1 MTELAATAVAAHS
14 SVVGS
19 STAKRVL
26 ACPRSIDLAAMCP
39 PAPESPYAAEGSAL
53 HMAVEHALLHGMFA
67 HELVGSE
74 FYGMMITKDLVEECI
89 VPCLDAIDRLD
100 PEKFFVERRGAFPGI
115 DGAFGT
121 ADVVTLHDDGTLRG
135 IVDWKFGAGVPV
147 SAEGNPQAMFLLC
160 SQRAE
165 HGRNGDGYYQATFVQ
180 PRLGYDH
187 TAVYTDAELDLFET
201 ALHRAVYS
209 RRDEMSSGD
218 HCRWCPAR
226 VICPIKTAAL
236 ETLRK
241 RMAAADTLPAIL
253 DAAQDARDI
262 IAAAEELALDLLG
275 RGIDVPGYKLVRG
288 RGARKWVDEQDAVD
302 FLNGNQVNP
311 WQERKVVSPAQAE
324 KRLGKRR
331 PLRDGLAETTP
342 GALKVAPE
350 SDKAPAVRVNGAGL
364 EALAKI
370 QGM

>member
-1 MTELAATAVAAHS
+1 MPELAATAVAAHS

-26 ACPRSIDLAAMCP
+26 ACPRSIDLAATMP

-53 HMAVEHALLHGMFA
+53 HMAVEHALLHGLFA
-67 HELVGSE
+67 HELIGSE
-74 FYGMMITKDLVEECI
+74 FYGLTITEELAWECI
-89 VPCLDAIDRLD
+89 DPCLEAVDRLD
-100 PEKFFVERRGAFPGI
+100 PERFFVERRGAFPGI

-135 IVDWKFGAGVPV
+135 VVDWKFGAGVPV
-147 SAEGNPQAMFLLC
+147 SAEGNAQAMFLLC
-160 SQRAE
+160 AQRAE
-165 HGRNGDGYYQATFVQ
+165 HGRNGDGFYQATFVQ
-180 PRLGYDH
+180 PRLDYDH
-187 TAVYTDAELDLFET
+187 TAVYTDEELDMFET
-201 ALHRAVYS
+201 ELHRAVYS
-209 RRDEMSSGD
+209 RRDEMAAGD

-226 VICPIKTAAL
+226 IICPIKTAAL

-241 RMAAADTLPAIL
+241 RKVTADMLPAIL
-253 DAAQDARDI
+253 DVVQDARDI
-262 IAAAEELALDLLG
+262 IAAAEEMALDLLS
-275 RGIDVPGYKLVRG
+275 RSLDVPGYKLVRG
-288 RGARKWVDEQDAVD
+288 LGARKWADEKKAVD

-311 WQERKVVSPAQAE
+311 WQERKIVSPAQAE
-324 KRLGKRR
+324 KLLGKRR
-331 PLRDGLAETTP
+331 PLRDGLVETTP
-342 GALKVAPE
+342 GSLKVAPE